1 MPNVLVVPVSGAIFF
16 DRNVAGASTVAA
28 LNSAVRLSYDQ
39 GGGLNITSYTTASTA
54 LDRFTVD
61 GSQGRLFSVTD
72 ALTGSLFSVNDI
84 SGLPILEVLDTDT
97 VIAGSYNTNAFI
109 VSGTRIG
116 ISTRPFDTSKL
127 GVSGNVSVIGS
138 ISSNAV
144 IYASGG
150 NSNQWNNAYTNLI
163 YNSTAYLSGFNSTA
177 ITQNS
182 ASWNTAYTNLVYN
195 STAYLSAYDMSL
207 VNSNSASWSSVYTS
221 FNANSSFYDAT
232 VNELFTYL
240 ITETGDEFITQD
252 NLLMVNSNIDGYPA
266 WNSTTDTVYNLS
278 AGWENTRNIVANNA
292 SNWTST
298 YTTTNLNSATWN
310 NWSTVSGNYA
320 LGSQYVKLSGD
331 TMTGSLTVM
340 GNVSATGTLSGA
352 KVELLP
358 ATANGMLIR
367 TTTAPGQQDACHIVV
382 RPINGAVN
390 ISPAINLRAS
400 GGSGEIY
407 NGYIQSGN
415 GRITVGGGGVTPM
428 FRVTNG
434 SSGPSTGSV
443 NFSVNNDSTVNVDI
457 ANSQAAAAV
466 LRVTGSTAQTGNLTE
481 WRNVT
486 PTTLAFITP
495 AGNIVTTGAI
505 SANQGIVCAP
515 STFTASDTVT
525 DAALIMDFTRGASTG
540 GMYVRRSN
548 GQQRSIFNYQDSAGN
563 IDVGTFSNNI
573 NSVSIKAG
581 GSGLTG
587 FINFGT
593 HSTNNAMRIIDSG
606 NIGIGTTA
614 PTQRLT
620 VVGNISA
627 TGNLATNTN
636 YVVTAALTA
645 NLTMPSGADQLLPLS
660 AKNDPN
666 GWFSNTT
673 SRFTPTVPGYY
684 HVDYQVSWQ
693 PGTAGSGNQNNI
705 QILKSGT
712 AISLAQQPINSSNV
726 NTTQNTA
733 TVVYLNGS
741 TDYLTFQAYSSN
753 AAQVITGETNGTW
766 TKVDIFK
773 IN

>member
-39 GGGLNITSYTTASTA
+39 SGGLNITSYATALTA

-61 GSQGRLFSVTD
+61 GAQGRLFSITD

-97 VIAGSYNTNAFI
+97 VIAGSYNTNTFI
-109 VSGTRIG
+109 VSGTRIAIG
-116 ISTRPFDTSKL
+116 RTIDSTAKVAISGNTT
-127 GVSGNVSVIGS
+127 VSGILSTNNI
-138 ISSNAV
+138 IIAF
-144 IYASGG
+144 GG
-150 NSNQWNNAYTNLI
+150 NSNQWNSNFSTTQSNSANWSQAYTNLT
-163 YNSTAYLSGFNSTA
+163 S
-177 ITQNS
+177 NS
-182 ASWNTAYTNLVYN
+182 A
-195 STAYLSAYDMSL
+195 AYLSAVDISL
-207 VNSNSASWSSVYTS
+207 LAAASGRWNSNYTTTNANSGQWSQAYTS
-221 FNANSSFYDAT
+221 FNANSSFYDAA
-232 VNELFTYL
+232 VNELFTYV
-240 ITETGDEFITQD
+240 ISETGDEFITED
-252 NLLMVNSNIDGYPA
+252 SLLMVDSNIDGYPA

-278 AGWENTRNIVANNA
+278 AGWENTGNIVANNA

-358 ATANGMLIR
+358 AAANGMLIR
-367 TTTAPGQQDACHIVV
+367 ATTTAGAEDNCHIVV
-382 RPINGAVN
+382 RPINGVANVGA
-390 ISPAINLRAS
+390 AINLRAS

-415 GRITVGGGGVTPM
+415 GSITVGGGGVSPM

-434 SSGPSTGSV
+434 GSGPSTGSV
-443 NFSVNNDSTVNVDI
+443 NFSVNNNSTVNVDI

-495 AGNIVTTGAI
+495 TGNIVTTGAI

-606 NIGIGTTA
+606 NLGIGTTA

-636 YVVTAALTA
+636 YVVVAALTA
-645 NLTMPSGADQLLPLS
+645 NLTMPSAADQLLPLS

-673 SRFTPTVPGYY
+673 RRFTPTVPGYY
-684 HVDYQVSWQ
+684 HADYQVSWQ
-693 PGTAGSGNQNNI
+693 AGTAGSGNQNNI

-753 AAQVITGETNGTW
+753 AAQVITGEANGTW

>member
-1 MPNVLVVPVSGAIFF
+1 
-16 DRNVAGASTVAA
+16 
-28 LNSAVRLSYDQ
+28 
-39 GGGLNITSYTTASTA
+39 
-54 LDRFTVD
+54 VD
-61 GSQGRLFSVTD
+61 GAQGRLFSVAD
-72 ALTGSLFSVNDI
+72 SLTGSLMSVNDI
-84 SGLPILEVLDTDT
+84 AGLPILEVLDTDT

-150 NSNQWNNAYTNLI
+150 NSNQWNSNYTTTNT
-163 YNSTAYLSGFNSTA
+163 NSGQWSGA
-177 ITQNS
+177 
-182 ASWNTAYTNLVYN
+182 
-195 STAYLSAYDMSL
+195 
-207 VNSNSASWSSVYTS
+207 YTS

-232 VNELFTYL
+232 VNELFTYV
-240 ITETGDEFITQD
+240 ISETGDEFITED
-252 NLLMVNSNIDGYPA
+252 SLLMVDSNIDGYPA

-298 YTTTNLNSATWN
+298 YTSVCANSANWSAAYTNLVNNSATYLS
-310 NWSTVSGNYA
+310 WSSVSASYA

-331 TMTGSLTVM
+331 TMTGPLTINNTTNPALIV
-340 GNVSATGTLSGA
+340 GNGNTGYIKIGDGTFSKIAGSGW
-352 KVELLP
+352 VL
-358 ATANGMLIR
+358 
-367 TTTAPGQQDACHIVV
+367 D
-382 RPINGAVN
+382 
-390 ISPAINLRAS
+390 NLRVS
-400 GGSGEIY
+400 GGNY
-407 NGYIQSGN
+407 QNG
-415 GRITVGGGGVTPM
+415 ITFQTGGV
-428 FRVTNG
+428 N
-434 SSGPSTGSV
+434 
-443 NFSVNNDSTVNVDI
+443 
-457 ANSQAAAAV
+457 
-466 LRVTGSTAQTGNLTE
+466 
-481 WRNVT
+481 
-486 PTTLAFITP
+486 
-495 AGNIVTTGAI
+495 AG
-505 SANQGIVCAP
+505 
-515 STFTASDTVT
+515 
-525 DAALIMDFTRGASTG
+525 LW
-540 GMYVRRSN
+540 
-548 GQQRSIFNYQDSAGN
+548 SAGTG
-563 IDVGTFSNNI
+563 ILSFSNNI
-573 NSVSIKAG
+573 TESMR
-581 GSGLTG
+581 L
-587 FINFGT
+587 
-593 HSTNNAMRIIDSG
+593 NASG
-606 NIGIGTTA
+606 NLGIGTTA
-614 PTQRLT
+614 PTERLT

-627 TGNLATNTN
+627 SGNLATNTN

-645 NLTMPSGADQLLPLS
+645 NLTMPSAADTLLPLS

-673 SRFTPTVPGYY
+673 RRFTPTVPGYY

-766 TKVDIFK
+766 TKADIFK